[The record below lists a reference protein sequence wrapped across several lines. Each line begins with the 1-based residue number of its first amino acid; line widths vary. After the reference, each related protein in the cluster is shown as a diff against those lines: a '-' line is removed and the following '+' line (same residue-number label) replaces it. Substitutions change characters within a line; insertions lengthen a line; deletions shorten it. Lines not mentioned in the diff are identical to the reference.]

1 MPHARR
7 HNRDVRV
14 IDPTIV
20 LDLEQLREVTLDDDE
35 LMGQILTALIDDTAQ
50 QIPLLEVAIRERDAP
65 KCARL
70 AHYSKGACA
79 NVGANAAAAV
89 LEAMERQAASG
100 SVAECSVQLARLAS
114 EVERLR
120 QQSEPRT

>member
-1 MPHARR
+1 MGKPHAGR

-20 LDLEQLREVTLDDDE
+20 LDLEQLREVTLEDDE
-35 LMGQILTALIDDTAQ
+35 LMGQILTALIEDTAR
-50 QIPLLEVAIRERDAP
+50 QIPLLEVAIREQNGP
-65 KCARL
+65 QCARL

-89 LEAMERQAASG
+89 LEAMERQAAF
-100 SVAECSVQLARLAS
+100 APTLAQAPL
-114 EVERLR
+114 E
-120 QQSEPRT
+120 

>member
-1 MPHARR
+1 
-7 HNRDVRV
+7 V

-20 LDLEQLREVTLDDDE
+20 LDLVQFREVTLDDDE
-35 LMGQILTALIDDTAQ
+35 LMGQILTALIDDTAR
-50 QIPLLEVAIRERDAP
+50 QIPLLEVAIREQDAR

-79 NVGANAAAAV
+79 NVGANAVAAA
-89 LEAMERQAASG
+89 LEAIERQAASG
-100 SVAECSVQLARLAS
+100 SVVECGVQLAALAT

-120 QQSEPRT
+120 QQSA